1 MSPQGFTELPSS
13 PVNSTRLPYLGPQIL
28 WGHNQIPPH
37 HLVSTFRPG
46 SLVIDLV
53 PQIENDKKTVKQEHE
68 QRQATLETDLDQA
81 ILVQAGSLAGLS
93 EPQAIERRVAA
104 VNQLQA
110 QLGPRLDAAR
120 QQANQFFGT
129 DPEHRTFRDF
139 LTAAR
144 ALGAQADPRQTWLA
158 SYRAAFEVKYL
169 EQQHRQ
175 LVRRQHQLRS
185 SLSSA
190 RLRENINNAIARS
203 LDRIDQAIV
212 RTLSANHELQVANST
227 IQSALTAFERHRH
240 EDIAKEAALEHSREL
255 ERETSDLL
263 KAREHRHAAGTNKRV
278 QYRRLASEISR
289 LDFDLKFHGPRVT
302 DAQRAQAS
310 DLKGQ
315 ASAHAAAH
323 AGVSA
328 TEEAVGKQL
337 HLQATSAVEAA
348 FDEQALL
355 STLTGLTPS
364 NTPVTF
370 NAWVAST
377 QHPLVV
383 TTSRGGTAHFEPI
396 WDALG
401 TAIGKAALRLLPGAA
416 RSLTLLLYASRLGD
430 GERMGVTVPLA
441 MMTPGADL
449 TQEANRKVG
458 QTLELPLRMNAVPQG
473 TQTEVYLAAAD
484 GSSILRDVR
493 VRQAQWDS
501 ALGAY
506 RFTAEGPG
514 GATLLWH
521 PATPPSTLSTEDS
534 FGNSIPG
541 ATIVEDL
548 QKHLPGNIIV
558 PPQPDI
564 RTFPELPDLQIDDY
578 VIIFPADSGLA
589 PIYVMLRSPRYLPG
603 VASGNGAVTPDRV
616 LDAATTAA
624 GAPIPARIAEK
635 LRGRRFSRFD
645 KLKEAIWKEIA
656 ADDVLRQHIR
666 PPSIDDMMH
675 GKAPYAPES
684 HWIGKRMKLEIHHK
698 IEISKGGAVYDFDN
712 LVFMTPRIHIDHHK
726 AGNQ

>member
-1 MSPQGFTELPSS
+1 M
-13 PVNSTRLPYLGPQIL
+13 
-28 WGHNQIPPH
+28 
-37 HLVSTFRPG
+37 
-46 SLVIDLV
+46 
-53 PQIENDKKTVKQEHE
+53 
-68 QRQATLETDLDQA
+68 
-81 ILVQAGSLAGLS
+81 
-93 EPQAIERRVAA
+93 
-104 VNQLQA
+104 
-110 QLGPRLDAAR
+110 
-120 QQANQFFGT
+120 
-129 DPEHRTFRDF
+129 
-139 LTAAR
+139 
-144 ALGAQADPRQTWLA
+144 
-158 SYRAAFEVKYL
+158 
-169 EQQHRQ
+169 
-175 LVRRQHQLRS
+175 
-185 SLSSA
+185 
-190 RLRENINNAIARS
+190 
-203 LDRIDQAIV
+203 
-212 RTLSANHELQVANST
+212 ANST
-227 IQSALTAFERHRH
+227 LQRMLTAFERHRH
-240 EDIAKEAALEHSREL
+240 EDIAEAAALEHSREL

-263 KAREHRHAAGTNKRV
+263 KARGHRHAAGTHKRV
-278 QYRRLASEISR
+278 QYWRLASDISR
-289 LDFDLKFHGPRVT
+289 LDFDLKFHGPRAT
-302 DAQRAQAS
+302 EAHRAQAAA
-310 DLKGQ
+310 LQAQ
-315 ASAHAAAH
+315 ASAHAAEH
-323 AGVSA
+323 ASTSA
-328 TEEAVGKQL
+328 TEEAVEKQL
-337 HLQATSAVEAA
+337 HLQANSAVEAA

-355 STLTGLTPS
+355 STLTGRTPS

-377 QHPLVV
+377 HHALVV
-383 TTSRGGTAHFEPI
+383 TTSSGGTAYFEPV

-401 TAIGKAALRLLPGAA
+401 TAIGNAALRLLPGAA
-416 RSLTLLLYASRLGD
+416 RYLTLLLYAARLGD

-501 ALGAY
+501 TQGAY

-521 PATPPSTLSTEDS
+521 PATPPSTLDTEGE
-534 FGNSIPG
+534 FGSVIPG

-645 KLKEAIWKEIA
+645 KLKEAIWREIA
-656 ADDVLRQHIR
+656 ADEVLRHHIL
-666 PPSIDDMMH
+666 PQSIDDMMH
-675 GKAPYAPES
+675 GKAPYAPKT
-684 HWIGKRMKLEIHHK
+684 HWVGKRAKLEIHHK

-712 LVFMTPRIHIDHHK
+712 LVFMTPRVHIEHHK
-726 AGNQ
+726 ENN